1 MSLVPPNTVTQ
12 ADLEEWYKATEE
24 LTRAKQKEILLRL
37 RIFKH
42 YFPNPVEGTNT
53 FALPDG
59 YEIKGVHKINR
70 TVEPAAL
77 EVLKPQFA
85 EALISLDKLIK
96 YEPDLVIKEY
106 RTLTDD
112 QRNLFDQALIVKD
125 GTPDVKI
132 VLPAK
137 NKAK

>member
-1 MSLVPPNTVTQ
+1 VSEIPPNTVTQ
-12 ADLEEWYKATEE
+12 KDLEEWYRATEE
-24 LTRAKQKEILLRL
+24 LTKAKQKEIILRM

-42 YFPNPVEGTNT
+42 YFPNPSEGTNT

-77 EVLKPQFA
+77 VVLGPKFE
-85 EALISLDKLIK
+85 EAKISVSSLIK

-106 RTLTDD
+106 RTLTDE
-112 QRNLFDQALIVKD
+112 QRNLFDQALIIKD

-132 VLPAK
+132 VQPAR